1 MQGRVELAEEESLRL
16 QQEGLSV
23 GEGRVS
29 SLAEILDG
37 FEAELELER
46 ELGVRTVPFDRSLLE
61 VGKSSSRRV
70 VESAN
75 ASEKVKGGGQERRSK
90 GETVESCKR
99 PARDERSACDFAF
112 VHDRPLS
119 QKAVV
124 MMSKILVALQRDEK
138 NTPIVVAPP
147 LPEAKVYIVLGMM
160 ALKKHFPTV
169 RGVIGQPPVKT
180 ESGRTV
186 LVTQSPEDIVRFT
199 VETPAVKQIKRG
211 MWLAIK
217 SIFNQGEA
225 K

>member
-1 MQGRVELAEEESLRL
+1 MN
-16 QQEGLSV
+16 
-23 GEGRVS
+23 

-46 ELGVRTVPFDRSLLE
+46 ELGVRMVPFDRSLLE
-61 VGKSSSRRV
+61 VGKSSNGRMDQS
-70 VESAN
+70 SN
-75 ASEKVKGGGQERRSK
+75 GG
-90 GETVESCKR
+90 TVESCKR
-99 PARDERSACDFAF
+99 SERDGRSAYDFAF

-119 QKAVV
+119 PKAVV

-147 LPEAKVYIVLGMM
+147 LPEAGVYIVLGMA
-160 ALKKHFPTV
+160 ALKKFFPTV
-169 RGVIGQPPVKT
+169 RGVVGQPPVKT